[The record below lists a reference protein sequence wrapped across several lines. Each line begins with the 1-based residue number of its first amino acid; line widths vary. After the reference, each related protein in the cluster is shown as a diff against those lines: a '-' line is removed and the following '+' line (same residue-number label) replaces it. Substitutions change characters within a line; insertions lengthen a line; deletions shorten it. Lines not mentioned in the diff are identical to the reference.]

1 MIMPVIS
8 CHKLLK
14 FILLISFS
22 ILISK
27 DGYCQI
33 ISNPQK
39 ANENIYLV
47 RTKQFNEF
55 LDRFNY
61 KTDFNGKKIDSV
73 FMSKMPRQKLL
84 YSLFDLKDPRILAG
98 EKHSDSYE
106 NTKARFIAEITGNNI
121 LINKYSGNILAEAKS
136 RILFNDVPHTI
147 SLFLNQE
154 HVGNNMVKW
163 VILDVR
169 GDIFNFLKADT
180 SFKRY
185 LSPSNNEIDFIDLK
199 RAMEDINYLHYYAS
213 GGFNMDL
220 LSVFF
225 YCVNKKMIK
234 FEYVQEVKYHIL
246 DVSGWCIK
254 VREFNRLE
262 MNSGWL
268 IYDITANNLNLKD
281 YLKIL
286 P

>member
-1 MIMPVIS
+1 MILLPFLY
-8 CHKLLK
+8 HKLLK
-14 FILLISFS
+14 YTILLSFS
-22 ILISK
+22 IFILE
-27 DGYCQI
+27 DGYNQTI
-33 ISNPQK
+33 FDPQK

-61 KTDFNGKKIDSV
+61 KTDFNGNLIDSL
-73 FMSKMPRQKLL
+73 FMSKMSRQKLL
-84 YSLFDLKDPRILAG
+84 YSLFDLKDKRILAG
-98 EKHSDSYE
+98 SQHSNDYE
-106 NTKARFIAEITGNNI
+106 NLKARFIAEIAGKNI
-121 LINKYSGNILAEAKS
+121 VINKYSGNILAEAIS
-136 RILFNDVPHTI
+136 RILVNDAPHTI
-147 SLFLNQE
+147 TLFLNQE
-154 HVGNNMVKW
+154 IVGNDMVKW
-163 VILDVR
+163 VIYDVK
-169 GDIFNFLKADT
+169 GDILNFLKADT
-180 SFKRY
+180 SFKRF
-185 LSPSNNEIDFIDLK
+185 LSPSSNETDFISLK

-213 GGFNMDL
+213 RNFRLDF

-246 DVSGWCIK
+246 DIPGWCIK
-254 VREFNRLE
+254 VKEFNRHE

-268 IYDITANNLNLKD
+268 IYDLTASNLNLKE